1 MKHLL
6 FIGLVLGCAPLAAQR
21 PGRAFDTFADGGF
34 LGADARTAEWSIS
47 YGGKLTYI
55 STIDPVFA
63 DTQSVIVVPGAL
75 HVLSGQD
82 VLIAGRDAGG
92 QGVIQHWHSLGY
104 SLSLVSSATFPT
116 LDVAGVVYDPAASG
130 TLYVLDS
137 VGQRI
142 LKGTWNPPAALSGVA
157 LTQWVGTT
165 QVSDLGFADERTI
178 APEPT
183 GGVRLM
189 YWPFLDD
196 VAGVVVQQSGSGI
209 VLGSYR
215 CTSTD
220 VINDVWVDELTASEA
235 GTSVR
240 VVAPSGVAFEVLDTT
255 VGGTVGTG
263 VGGTGGSANI
273 TISPPLVMSHVYVA
287 RRTGQAVSGERGF
300 KCVRRY
306 GYPEVFNDG
315 TNIRGMYFQL
325 GAGIGQTFFV
335 EAGLKNEAAPL
346 GADIAYQGMMLIGI
360 RTGSSDPIVPYGSN
374 QLLASGAY
382 LPAKG
387 FVSSRNGWG
396 LAYSSIAIPNDPG
409 LVGLVFLVQ
418 FAMEDGLDYRLS
430 EVYGAQIEGSP
441 METMAAMSAGPGVGQ
456 MAGQARLQNALLQ
469 GQVLNATPRLIQIL
483 SRRP

>member
-1 MKHLL
+1 MKHWIA
-6 FIGLVLGCAPLAAQR
+6 IGLLLGCAPLLAQR
-21 PGRAFDTFADGGF
+21 PGRSFDTFADGGF
-34 LGADARTAEWSIS
+34 LGVDARTAEWSIS
-47 YGGKLTYI
+47 YSGKLTCI
-55 STIDPVFA
+55 STVDPVFA

-82 VLIAGRDAGG
+82 VLIAGRDAAG
-92 QGVIQHWHSLGY
+92 QGVIQHWQSLGY

-116 LDVAGVVYDPAASG
+116 LDVAGVVYDPAGSG

-142 LKGTWNPPAALSGVA
+142 LKGTWNPPTSLSGVT

-165 QVSDLGFADERTI
+165 QVADLAFADERTI
-178 APEPT
+178 APEPS

-189 YWPFLDD
+189 YWPFLEN
-196 VAGVVVQQSGSGI
+196 VAGVVVQQSGSSI
-209 VLGSYR
+209 VLGSYS
-215 CTSTD
+215 CTGTD

-263 VGGTGGSANI
+263 VGGSTGSTTI
-273 TISPPLVMSHVYVA
+273 TISPPLVIGNVYVA
-287 RRTGQAVSGERGF
+287 RRTGQPVSGERGF
-300 KCVRRY
+300 TCVRRY
-306 GYPEVFNDG
+306 GYPETFSDG
-315 TNIRGMYFQL
+315 THIRGMYFQL

-346 GADIAYQGMMLIGI
+346 AADIAYQGMMLIGI
-360 RTGSSDPIVPYGSN
+360 RVGSPDPIVPYGSN

-409 LVGLVFLVQ
+409 LVGLVFFVQ

-430 EVYGAQIEGSP
+430 EVYGALIEGSP
-441 METMAAMSAGPGVGQ
+441 METMAAMNAGPGVAEF
-456 MAGQARLQNALLQ
+456 AGAVHLQGALLE
-469 GQVLNATPRLIQIL
+469 GQVLNAAPQLIQIL
-483 SRRP
+483 PRRQ